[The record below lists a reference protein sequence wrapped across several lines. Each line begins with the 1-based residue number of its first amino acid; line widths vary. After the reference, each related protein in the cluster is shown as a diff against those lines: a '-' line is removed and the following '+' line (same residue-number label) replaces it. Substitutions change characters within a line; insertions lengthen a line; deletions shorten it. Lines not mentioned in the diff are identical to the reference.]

1 MFPFYSRVAG
11 KGSKLIGTTT
21 SRGSYAAL
29 AWYPFTYMVTVAV
42 VGVGP
47 ISEQHL
53 EFLAHHNQT
62 NSQVELVGVCD
73 LVAASVNY
81 AASKY
86 SCPGFQSLEE
96 MLEQVS
102 PEVVHILTPPN
113 THVRLAK
120 QCLEAGS
127 NVICEKP
134 IAPDAKQA
142 QELLDLARVKSLF
155 ITESH
160 NYRFN
165 QEIVDLIELSSKG
178 ELGDVCEVEVRMAL
192 DISESRF
199 ADQNM
204 PNAIHDM
211 PAGVIHDFITH
222 LTYLLAA
229 MSPGSE
235 FQVVDANWRNVSD
248 IPGFVWDNLSVE
260 LFCESTKVIGRIRFD
275 ARTYPD
281 EFTVTVR
288 GTDASVTNN
297 IFSPG
302 LTVTK
307 LRMGKQ
313 LSPLLNG
320 IAGGIGG
327 VSSNTKDLINK
338 VKRKTPYHGL
348 AAMLEQT
355 YAAIQSSTP
364 LPVTETDIFSTAQL
378 VDDMV
383 ALQSK
388 DRA

>member
-1 MFPFYSRVAG
+1 
-11 KGSKLIGTTT
+11 
-21 SRGSYAAL
+21 
-29 AWYPFTYMVTVAV
+29 MVTVAV

-53 EFLAHHNQT
+53 EFLAHHNRKSNQI
-62 NSQVELVGVCD
+62 ELVGVCD
-73 LVAASVNY
+73 LVSASVNY

-86 SCPGFQSLEE
+86 GCRGFKSLDE
-96 MLEQVS
+96 MLTTVS
-102 PEVVHILTPPN
+102 PDVVHILTPPN
-113 THVRLAK
+113 THVALAR

-134 IAPDAKQA
+134 IAPDATKA
-142 QELLDLARVKSLF
+142 QELIDLAQAKGLF

-160 NYRFN
+160 NYKFN
-165 QEIVDLIELSSKG
+165 EEIVELTESSTRGDLG
-178 ELGDVCEVEVRMAL
+178 EICEVEVRMAL
-192 DISESRF
+192 DMAESRF

-204 PNAIHDM
+204 PNPIHDM

-222 LTYLLAA
+222 LTYLVTTVA
-229 MSPGSE
+229 PGSD
-235 FQVVDANWRNVSD
+235 FRVTDANWRNVSD
-248 IPGFVWDNLSVE
+248 IPGFEWDNLSVE
-260 LFCESTKVIGRIRFD
+260 LFCEKTKTIGRIRFD

-288 GTDASVTNN
+288 GTEASAVNN

-302 LTVTK
+302 VTVTK

-327 VSSNTKDLINK
+327 VSSNAKDLVNK

-348 AAMLEQT
+348 AVMLEQT
-355 YAAIQSSTP
+355 YSAIQAGAP
-364 LPVTETDIFSTAQL
+364 LPVSDSDILSTAKL
-378 VDDMV
+378 VDEMV
-383 ALQSK
+383 ALQTK
-388 DRA
+388 GKA